1 MTAYGLTPR
10 QSELMT
16 FLATYDRDHGYA
28 PTFDEMRCHLGL
40 RSKSSIDRLLNALE
54 ERGHICRIPNR
65 SRSISIARPA

>member
-16 FLATYDRDHGYA
+16 FLATYDRDRGYA
-28 PTFDEMRCHLGL
+28 PTFDEMMKALGYQ
-40 RSKSSIDRLLNALE
+40 SKSSIDRLLNALE

-65 SRSISIARPA
+65 SRSTSIARPA